1 MCLIFFACKVFLCSS
16 EGDTGKNSYLYLSK
30 YGILFQQYF
39 ISTGTGS
46 MVAAI
51 ETSAGRKP
59 FLIGKPSAYIIDA
72 IRKRYNVDPK
82 RTLMIGDR

>member
-1 MCLIFFACKVFLCSS
+1 
-16 EGDTGKNSYLYLSK
+16 
-30 YGILFQQYF
+30 
-39 ISTGTGS
+39 

-51 ETSAGRKP
+51 ETCAGRKP
-59 FLIGKPSAYIIDA
+59 FLIGKPSAYTIDA

>member
-1 MCLIFFACKVFLCSS
+1 MCLVFFASKVFLSS
-16 EGDTGKNSYLYLSK
+16 LEDDIGKNSYLYSSK
-30 YGILFQQYF
+30 YGILFHQYF

-51 ETSAGRKP
+51 ETCAGRKP

-72 IRKRYNVDPK
+72 IIKRYNVDPK
-82 RTLMIGDR
+82 MTLMIGDR

>member
-1 MCLIFFACKVFLCSS
+1 
-16 EGDTGKNSYLYLSK
+16 
-30 YGILFQQYF
+30 
-39 ISTGTGS
+39 

-51 ETSAGRKP
+51 EKCAGRKP
-59 FLIGKPSAYIIDA
+59 FLVGKPGAYIIDA